1 MTADSTETRVA
12 LMERDIQAST
22 TMISRLEITIEKIGE
37 VAGNV
42 AKILAVHDER
52 LQRSEQ
58 NNNELY
64 RLAEQRRDEMQQEI
78 KDVNHTLSTMRAE
91 IADDMRQQE
100 QRIISAFETRHQEH
114 LSTKEQDDADLKTLH
129 ESTEKRIRALENWRW
144 MLVGAGVVLGFVLG
158 KVPAV
163 SEIFKASLLQ

>member
-1 MTADSTETRVA
+1 MSDSTETRVA
-12 LMERDIQAST
+12 LMERDLQAST

-58 NNNELY
+58 NNSELY

-91 IADDMRQQE
+91 IAEDMRQQE
-100 QRIISAFETRHQEH
+100 QRIINAFETRHQEH
-114 LSTKEQDDADLKTLH
+114 KDAWNQEDTDFQKHKEVTD
-129 ESTEKRIRALENWRW
+129 KRIRALENWRW
-144 MLVGAGVVLGFVLG
+144 MLVGAGIVLGFVLG

-163 SEIFKASLLQ
+163 TEMFKASLLQ